1 MATKYVRAGAAVDTS
16 TAAPPAPGTPSD
28 SSDTRQ
34 HAQGNS
40 SWRPRVERLGQRYG
54 TIAIL
59 VALFVYFAVRT
70 ENGVFTTTANLNSI
84 LQASAVLGIIAAG
97 LTLVLVIGAFDLS
110 IAGNMVLATLLSA
123 KIAVD
128 TGSTDL
134 GILLAVG
141 IAGGVGL
148 ANGLIVTVLRVPP
161 FIGTLAMGLFILVGF
176 QQKVAPDGTVSLGLP
191 LNFGEWGQGSAFG
204 IRYTVIIAAVVLLFT
219 HFLLKHTVLGRHM
232 YAVGGGAEAARLS
245 GVRVDV
251 VRVIAFTLCGLACG
265 LGGFLTASTFGLGSA
280 QAGGSILLDAFT
292 ACFIG
297 ASTLT
302 IGRFHIIGTTLGVL
316 TLGMLT
322 NGLTLTGWTS
332 DDVPIAKGVIL
343 IVAVAAAGLLRRRQ

>member
-1 MATKYVRAGAAVDTS
+1 VETKSLTTGAAVEDS
-16 TAAPPAPGTPSD
+16 TTAPASDRPASQAA
-28 SSDTRQ
+28 
-34 HAQGNS
+34 
-40 SWRPRVERLGQRYG
+40 SWRPVVDRLGQRYG
-54 TIAIL
+54 TIAFL
-59 VALFVYFAVRT
+59 VALFVYFALKT
-70 ENGVFTTTANLNSI
+70 DNGVFTSSDNLSSI
-84 LQASAVLGIIAAG
+84 LQSTAVLGIIAAG

-110 IAGNMVLATLLSA
+110 IAGNMVMATLLAA

-128 TGSTDL
+128 SGSTDL
-134 GILLAVG
+134 GMLIAVAV
-141 IAGGVGL
+141 AGGVGL

-176 QQKVAPDGTVSLGLP
+176 QQKIAPDGTVSLGLP
-191 LNFGEWGQGSAFG
+191 ENFGTLGQGETFG
-204 IRYTVIIAAVVLLFT
+204 IRNTVIIAALVLLFA
-219 HFLLKHTVLGRHM
+219 HLLLKHTVLGRHM
-232 YAVGGGAEAARLS
+232 YAVGGGIGAARLA
-245 GVRVDV
+245 GIRVDV
-251 VRVIAFTLCGLACG
+251 VRVVAFTLCGLACG

-280 QAGGSILLDAFT
+280 QAGGSVLLDAFT

-302 IGRFHIIGTTLGVL
+302 IGRFHILGTTIGVL